1 MTTKQ
6 YVFVVAIFV
15 LSVLASFYS
24 GYFLKDLLIKAN
36 VGTDTSQS
44 NLKPYFSD
52 EIILIS
58 KNKPHYT
65 LIAYSSRSSKKN
77 LLFSQTQR
85 VFFFDGNRWQ
95 KKFFNTDSKE
105 SEIAKTPIIPSWNIE
120 VDPTLVLK
128 ERVGGEIQ
136 IDSNKIGFDVPEIDN
151 ELGIRSQED
160 YTIFRSEATGK
171 LIVNGKE
178 YESYVLYSRTYS
190 YSVSI
195 DLVRITD
202 PLGINTDWVA
212 FWDNEGNFYNVDK
225 TSVDDNYKGVYKSH
239 SIAVLKDNLGRVQK
253 SFSLAIKKK
262 STTGYIVDITD
273 GINRSIDVNILNSIV
288 GNSDVFFINNT

>member
-202 PLGINTDWVA
+202 PLGINTDWLLFGTTKA
-212 FWDNEGNFYNVDK
+212 IFT
-225 TSVDDNYKGVYKSH
+225 TS
-239 SIAVLKDNLGRVQK
+239 
-253 SFSLAIKKK
+253 IKHQ
-262 STTGYIVDITD
+262 
-273 GINRSIDVNILNSIV
+273 
-288 GNSDVFFINNT
+288 